1 MTETP
6 ASARRAASEVRTV
19 YSRLRRRL
27 REVADLGDL
36 TPSQTSV
43 LSRLS
48 KDGPATA
55 SMLATLERIRPQ
67 SMAALVAAL
76 AERGLIDRTP
86 DPTDGRRQQISL
98 SEAGRQVVEG
108 SRREREEWLAEALAR
123 DFTEAERQTVIEAM
137 GLLDRLA
144 GQ

>member
-86 DPTDGRRQQISL
+86 TRPT
-98 SEAGRQVVEG
+98 AAA
-108 SRREREEWLAEALAR
+108 SRSR
-123 DFTEAERQTVIEAM
+123 
-137 GLLDRLA
+137 
-144 GQ
+144 